1 MRQPQADHGQKQKT
15 SGRAQ
20 PGDLTQRPITE
31 ADMGVDAARF
41 RCPCIFDWSNPMYP
55 ASMPTGRESPLAVVP
70 PPFLYLAT
78 FLIGMSAHGL
88 WPWGPAWMHS
98 IVALGRAL
106 LVIGVLLAPGN
117 ALLFLAERT
126 TINPAARPTKL
137 ITQGA
142 YRFSRNPM
150 YVGISLIYAGASI
163 ILGSLWPLI
172 LLPIPMLVMNAV
184 VIPME
189 EANAREAF
197 GEQYMA
203 YCRSVRRWL

>member
-1 MRQPQADHGQKQKT
+1 
-15 SGRAQ
+15 
-20 PGDLTQRPITE
+20 
-31 ADMGVDAARF
+31 
-41 RCPCIFDWSNPMYP
+41 
-55 ASMPTGRESPLAVVP
+55 
-70 PPFLYLAT
+70 
-78 FLIGMSAHGL
+78 
-88 WPWGPAWMHS
+88 MHS
-98 IVALGRAL
+98 IVALGRTL

-150 YVGISLIYAGASI
+150 YVGISLIYAGASF
-163 ILGSLWPLI
+163 ILCSLWPLI